1 MLRTLVAVSETG
13 SVTAAADRVG
23 RSPGAVSATVQQF
36 EEELGIQVFVRKP
49 AKGMAVTSYG
59 KLLVLEAKGL
69 LAHADEFRSIAGALG
84 SSLHGDIT
92 VGCFTN
98 LAPMR
103 LAGLIAGFKEHFP
116 GINVHILVGDQETLL
131 QGLHSGTVELAISFD
146 IGLTDALAATLLA
159 TMPPR
164 AVLPSSHPL
173 AAAPELS
180 LADLVD
186 EPFVLM
192 DLPYTRE
199 YFLSIFHAL
208 GLKPKIAYRSQSFET
223 IRTLVGNGLGYSLLN
238 LQPETD
244 QTYDGTSVVH
254 VAIRENLPPLQ
265 IVLLTL
271 KSLTRRS
278 IVHTFKEYAA
288 NYLRNRHRG

>member
-13 SVTAAADRVG
+13 SITAAADRVG

-98 LAPMR
+98 LAPML

-131 QGLHSGTVELAISFD
+131 HGLHSGTIELAISFD
-146 IGLTDALAATLLA
+146 IGLTDALAATPLA

-164 AVLPSSHPL
+164 AVLPPSHPL

-186 EPFVLM
+186 QPFVLM

-208 GLKPKIAYRSQSFET
+208 GLKPRIAYRSQSFET

-238 LQPETD
+238 LRPETD

-254 VAIRENLPPLQ
+254 VPIRENLQPLQ

-288 NYLRNRHRG
+288 GYLRSRHRG

>member
-13 SVTAAADRVG
+13 SVTAAANRVG

-36 EEELGIQVFVRKP
+36 EGELGIQVFVRKP

-59 KLLVLEAKGL
+59 KLLMLEAKGL

-84 SSLHGDIT
+84 SARQGEIT

-98 LAPMR
+98 LAPML
-103 LAGLIAGFKEHFP
+103 LAGLIAGFKDQYP

-131 QGLHSGTVELAISFD
+131 QSLHTGVIELAISFD
-146 IGLTDALAATLLA
+146 IGLTDTLAASPLA
-159 TMPPR
+159 AMPPR
-164 AVLPSSHPL
+164 AVLSPGHPL
-173 AAAPELS
+173 AGADDLS
-180 LADLVD
+180 LAQLID
-186 EPFVLM
+186 EPFILM

-208 GLKPKIAYRSQSFET
+208 GLKPKITYRSQSFET
-223 IRTLVGNGLGYSLLN
+223 IRTLVGNNLGYSLLN
-238 LQPETD
+238 LQPKTD
-244 QTYDGTSVVH
+244 QTYEGTSVVH
-254 VAIRENLPPLQ
+254 IPIRESLQPLQ

-271 KSLTRRS
+271 NSLTRRS

-288 NYLRNRHRG
+288 SYLRMNGPS